1 MEPHSLLTRL
11 ADSPVIASVKDPA
24 GLELALESPA
34 EVLFLLY
41 GDLLHLAPMVEQ
53 VHRAGKAAF
62 IHVDLIDGLAPREA
76 AVDFLAAATGTDGI
90 LTTKP
95 QLVRRARQR
104 GLTAIQ
110 RFFLLDSMA
119 LDNIQK
125 HLAQDSPD
133 LIEVLPG
140 LMPKIIRQL
149 TGATRCPVIAGGL
162 IADKEDV
169 LGALS
174 AGAVAVSA
182 TSPAVWQM

>member
-11 ADSPVIASVKDPA
+11 ADSPVIASVKDQE
-24 GLELALESPA
+24 GLTLALDSPA
-34 EVLFLLY
+34 EVLFLLF
-41 GDLLHLAPMVEQ
+41 GDLLRIAPMVEQ
-53 VHRAGKAAF
+53 VH
-62 IHVDLIDGLAPREA
+62 
-76 AVDFLAAATGTDGI
+76 
-90 LTTKP
+90 
-95 QLVRRARQR
+95 RARQR

-162 IADKEDV
+162 ISDKEDV